1 MSVDLKQIYKRL
13 LGTMWVNKPLKDICV
28 IPQPT
33 ASASTSGTVFPNT
46 DRVRL
51 VKDIF
56 FFFPEN

>member
-33 ASASTSGTVFPNT
+33 ASGGTHDLRHSFSQYGPS
-46 DRVRL
+46 
-51 VKDIF
+51 
-56 FFFPEN
+56 